1 MPDNPTILIA
11 DDESEILSMYKQK
24 LTHAGFTVLTVSNGE
39 EACVAVKEYK
49 PDLVLMDVKMPVMDG
64 MTAQQKLRS
73 DTETKHVRVVFLT
86 AFSNHVAD
94 QLRDESFTKQSGALG
109 FIQKGE
115 DLNALVS
122 KVREYL
128 TAPME

>member
-1 MPDNPTILIA
+1 MPDKPTILIA

-24 LTHAGFTVLTVSNGE
+24 LTHAGFTVLTVPNGE
-39 EACVAVKEYK
+39 EACIAVKQNK

-73 DTETKHVRVVFLT
+73 DPETKHTRVVFLT

-115 DLNALVS
+115 DLNVLVS